1 MKRYY
6 LGTQAPRRGSYGAAL
21 LFFIIMILGF
31 IMLWRPASQQPEQP
45 SSVPAVVDTSQAPLF
60 PVKEQPASS
69 TRIWTKV
76 ISVTLLIV
84 IIFLLFYR
92 VYGRRLQEGKG
103 PGLPAKVLGRRY
115 LDAKHS
121 LVLIEVEG
129 HRLLLGLTDHS
140 IQLIKDFTT
149 EEGGGND
156 DYKDFRDHLKEFED

>member
-31 IMLWRPASQQPEQP
+31 VMLWRPSNQQPEQP
-45 SSVPAVVDTSQAPLF
+45 SSVPAIVDSSQAPLF
-60 PVKEQPASS
+60 PVKEKPTSS

-76 ISVTLLIV
+76 ISVTFLLV
-84 IIFLLFYR
+84 VIFLLFYR
-92 VYGRRLQEGKG
+92 VYGRRLQVGKS
-103 PGLPAKVLGRRY
+103 PGLQAKVLGRRY

-129 HRLLLGLTDHS
+129 HRLLLGLTDHN

-149 EEGGGND
+149 EEGGVGD
-156 DYKDFRDHLKEFED
+156 DYKDFQTHLNEFED